1 MLSSSFATTSH
12 ETLKIDDFRPL
23 EKPLEFFSMKFDLAS
38 VNETPLELNIF
49 FCFNASASHSEI

>member
-12 ETLKIDDFRPL
+12 ETLKIDDLRPL
-23 EKPLEFFSMKFDLAS
+23 EKPLEFFSIKFDLAS

-49 FCFNASASHSEI
+49 FCFNASDSHSEI